1 MKKSATETA
10 RVQPIAAFPL
20 YDFPQLRLE
29 TNAFWRAIAKRL
41 RDAGVTAVPGR
52 LSRSQDY
59 TAAWRNPGLIMG
71 QACGYPL
78 MQQLRNRARIVATPF
93 YTSRGC
99 ESFQHSSIFI
109 VNANA
114 EFGTLSDLRGGVCA
128 VNGFDSNTGTNL
140 LRAAIAPLAESKPF
154 FHSVVV
160 TGSHLASI
168 ETIANGGADVAAID
182 CVSLA
187 HLRRFESTLTAC
199 VRQIGQSMLVPAP
212 PFITG
217 WKTDDG
223 TLAVLRRALDDVAA
237 DPKLASVRAAL
248 SIGGFK
254 YVAEA
259 DYEIA
264 LRIEQEAAAVGYP
277 KLR

>member
-10 RVQPIAAFPL
+10 HVQSIAEFPL

-29 TNAFWRAIAKRL
+29 TNAFWHAIAKRL
-41 RDAGVTAVPGR
+41 RDAGVTAVPHR

-59 TAAWRNPGLIMG
+59 AAAWRNPGLIMG

-78 MQQLRNRARIVATPF
+78 MKQLKNRARIVATPI

-99 ESFQHSSIFI
+99 ETFRHSSVFI

-114 EFGTLSDLRGGVCA
+114 EFGTLSDLRGRVCA
-128 VNGFDSNTGTNL
+128 VNGFDSNTGMNL

-168 ETIANGGADVAAID
+168 EMIANGGADVAAID
-182 CVSLA
+182 CVTLA
-187 HLRRFESTLTAC
+187 YLQRFESALTAR
-199 VRQIGQSMLVPAP
+199 VRQIGQSTLVPAP
-212 PFITG
+212 PFITT
-217 WKTDDG
+217 WKPEDR
-223 TLAVLRRALDDVAA
+223 TLTVLRRALDDVTA
-237 DPKLASVRAAL
+237 DPKLASVRTAL
-248 SIGGFK
+248 TIGGFE

-259 DYEIA
+259 DYEIT

-277 KLR
+277 KLC